1 MADYKYDNPEEA
13 YKEAQRRIKKETVKS
28 ATVLYLNGL
37 GLTVIPP
44 EIKDMTWLTTL
55 YLNDNKLTAV
65 PSEIG
70 QLTELTLLNL
80 SKNLITFL
88 PPEIGYLTE
97 LTLLNLRENKLTD
110 IPLEIE
116 KLTKLNNLW
125 LIDNP
130 DLSIPR
136 DVIAQVHIPQAILGY
151 LKASRRIKK
160 AKAEG
165 ATELDLSGLSL
176 TAVPPEIAMLTGL
189 TILQLQRNR
198 LTDFPPEIGQLTM
211 LTELH
216 LNQNQLKGIPAEI
229 GQLKSLTKLFL
240 WDNKLTN
247 FTPEIGQLIK
257 LVTLEIGRN
266 ELSVVPSEIGQ
277 LEALKRLTLHNNQL
291 TDIAPEITRLTTLE
305 TLWLENN
312 PELSIP
318 PEILEQKGNAQAIL
332 DYLREQ
338 QESPARPLNEAKLIL
353 VGQGG
358 VGKTSLVK
366 RLMGQGFDEA
376 ENQTEGIHIESWTL
390 NVNRPQ
396 QGVVPVALNIWDF
409 GGQEIMHATHQF
421 FLTKRSLYLLVLDA
435 RQGEDE
441 GRVEYWLALINSF
454 APDAPVLIV
463 INKSDQYHLD
473 INRRGLQEKY
483 PAIKGFI
490 RTSARGGQGIDQ
502 LKTEIAALLAT
513 MEHVDTAFP
522 ASWMRVKTDLVAMQ
536 AQRHFL
542 PYDEYEDLC
551 RQHGIAEESS
561 QTTLVRFLHDLGI
574 VLNFTDDDRVRD
586 TSVLNP
592 NWVTGGIY
600 ALLNSEPLQQ
610 KQGILVRNQ
619 VRELLSGVEYPSQQ
633 RRFLLDMMTKF
644 ELAFGLPGGQTLLIP
659 DLIGKEQ
666 PAFEW
671 DDANT
676 LQFAYQYSVLP
687 RSILHRFMV
696 RQHQRVDE
704 KIRWRTGVMLHHDG
718 FTALVKADI
727 KAATIRISIIG
738 DGDRR
743 QFLYSLRLE
752 FAGIHDTIQG
762 TKPREVVPIPG
773 HPAAQPI
780 GYDFLEDLETKKID
794 MIPYPGKNGEVILLD
809 VQELL
814 NGVSTSAMREAGL
827 PNKRDILAAL
837 KTGFD
842 EKEFIELLFDLSIRP
857 GELAGDEL
865 DARMVSLVGY
875 VERHGRFQDL
885 VTTIAS
891 KRPHLFHESRRL

>member
-1 MADYKYDNPEEA
+1 MARREVKHAYDNPDHA
-13 YKEAQRRIKKETVKS
+13 YKEAQRRINMARISPAIT
-28 ATVLYLNGL
+28 LYLDGL
-37 GLTVIPP
+37 GLTTIPP
-44 EIKDMTWLTTL
+44 EIEYLTGLRELYLDRNRLTTVPPQIGQMASLKEL
-55 YLNDNKLTAV
+55 YLDGNQLTSIPPEIGQLISLKELYLDRNQLPSIPSEIGKLIGLTKLSLNDNQLTTV

-70 QLTELTLLNL
+70 L
-80 SKNLITFL
+80 
-88 PPEIGYLTE
+88 
-97 LTLLNLRENKLTD
+97 
-110 IPLEIE
+110 
-116 KLTKLNNLW
+116 LTKLE
-125 LIDNP
+125 
-130 DLSIPR
+130 
-136 DVIAQVHIPQAILGY
+136 HF
-151 LKASRRIKK
+151 
-160 AKAEG
+160 
-165 ATELDLSGLSL
+165 GLYKNKL
-176 TAVPPEIAMLTGL
+176 TAVPPEIGRLTGL
-189 TILQLQRNR
+189 TWLNLNDNK
-198 LTDFPPEIGQLTM
+198 LTTIPPEIGHLTA
-211 LTELH
+211 LTRLEL
-216 LNQNQLKGIPAEI
+216 E
-229 GQLKSLTKLFL
+229 
-240 WDNKLTN
+240 
-247 FTPEIGQLIK
+247 
-257 LVTLEIGRN
+257 
-266 ELSVVPSEIGQ
+266 
-277 LEALKRLTLHNNQL
+277 NNQL
-291 TDIAPEITRLTTLE
+291 TAVPPEIRQLTRLTELFLSGNQLSAVPPEITQLTKLE
-305 TLWLENN
+305 HLWLYNN
-312 PELSIP
+312 PDLPIP
-318 PEILEQKGNAQAIL
+318 PEIVAQNGNAQAIL
-332 DYLREQ
+332 DYLREK
-338 QESPARPLNEAKLIL
+338 QETPARPLNEAKLIL

-366 RLMGQGFDEA
+366 RLLGQGFDEV
-376 ENQTEGIHIESWTL
+376 ENQTEGINIETWSL
-390 NVNRPQ
+390 KVDRAR
-396 QGVVPVALNIWDF
+396 QGIVPITLNIWDF

-454 APDAPVLIV
+454 APDAPVLVV
-463 INKSDQYHLD
+463 INKSDQHHLD

-490 RTSARGGQGIDQ
+490 RTSARDDLGIDK
-502 LKTEIAALLAT
+502 LKTEIATLLAT

-522 ASWMRVKTDLVAMQ
+522 ASWMRVKTDLVTMQ

-542 PYDEYEDLC
+542 PYDEYEALC

-600 ALLNSEPLQQ
+600 ALLNSEQLQQ

-619 VRELLSGVEYPSQQ
+619 VREMLSGVEYPSQQ

-659 DLIGKEQ
+659 DLISKEQ

-671 DDANT
+671 DDANA

-704 KIRWRTGVMLHHDG
+704 KIRWRTGVMLNHDG

-727 KAATIRISIIG
+727 KAATIHISIIG

-752 FAGIHDTIQG
+752 FKGIHDTIQG

-773 HPAAQPI
+773 HPDAQPI
-780 GYDFLEDLETKKID
+780 SYAYLEQLEKKKVDTIH
-794 MIPYPGKNGEVILLD
+794 YPGKDGDVILLD

-827 PNKRDILAAL
+827 PNKREILAAL
-837 KTGFD
+837 KAGFD
-842 EKEFIELLFDLSIRP
+842 EKEFLELLFDLSIRP

-865 DARMVSLVGY
+865 DARMLSLVGY

-885 VTTIAS
+885 VTAIAE
-891 KRPHLFHESRRL
+891 KRPYLFDESRRSMSNS

>member
-1 MADYKYDNPEEA
+1 MARYKFNDAEEA
-13 YKEAQRRIKKETVKS
+13 HKEAQRRIKMAKEKHV
-28 ATVLYLNGL
+28 TVLDLGGL
-37 GLTVIPP
+37 GLI
-44 EIKDMTWLTTL
+44 
-55 YLNDNKLTAV
+55 
-65 PSEIG
+65 
-70 QLTELTLLNL
+70 
-80 SKNLITFL
+80 
-88 PPEIGYLTE
+88 
-97 LTLLNLRENKLTD
+97 
-110 IPLEIE
+110 
-116 KLTKLNNLW
+116 
-125 LIDNP
+125 
-130 DLSIPR
+130 
-136 DVIAQVHIPQAILGY
+136 
-151 LKASRRIKK
+151 
-160 AKAEG
+160 
-165 ATELDLSGLSL
+165 
-176 TAVPPEIAMLTGL
+176 AVPPEIGQLAKLKRLDLDNNKLT
-189 TILQLQRNR
+189 TI
-198 LTDFPPEIGQLTM
+198 PSEIGQLTM
-211 LTELH
+211 LTVIRLDRNR
-216 LNQNQLKGIPAEI
+216 L
-229 GQLKSLTKLFL
+229 LTL
-240 WDNKLTN
+240 
-247 FTPEIGQLIK
+247 
-257 LVTLEIGRN
+257 
-266 ELSVVPSEIGQ
+266 PSEI
-277 LEALKRLTLHNNQL
+277 KQL
-291 TDIAPEITRLTTLE
+291 TR
-305 TLWLENN
+305 LENIYLESN
-312 PELSIP
+312 PDLDIP
-318 PEILEQKGNAQAIL
+318 PEIQAKRAQAIL
-332 DYLREQ
+332 EYLSQR
-338 QESPARPLNEAKLIL
+338 QEAPARPLNEAKLIL

-358 VGKTSLVK
+358 VGKTSVVK
-366 RLMGQGFDEA
+366 QLLGQAFDEA
-376 ENQTEGIHIESWTL
+376 ENQTEGINIESWSL
-390 NVNRPQ
+390 DVNRPQ

-463 INKSDQYHLD
+463 INKSDQHHLD

-490 RTSARGGQGIDQ
+490 RTSARSGQGIDQ
-502 LKTEIAALLAT
+502 LKTEIANLLAT
-513 MEHVDTAFP
+513 MAHVDTAFP
-522 ASWMRVKTDLVAMQ
+522 ASWMRVKTDLVTMQ

-542 PYDEYEDLC
+542 PYDEYEALC

-561 QTTLVRFLHDLGI
+561 QNTLVRFLHDLGI

-600 ALLNSEPLQQ
+600 ALLNSEQLQQ

-619 VRELLSGVEYPSQQ
+619 VRDLLARDDYPSQQ

-659 DLIGKEQ
+659 DLISKEQ

-671 DDANT
+671 DDANA

-704 KIRWRTGVMLHHDG
+704 KIRWRTGVMLHHNG

-773 HPAAQPI
+773 HPDAQPI
-780 GYDFLEDLETKKID
+780 SYAYLEQLEKQKVDSIH
-794 MIPYPGKNGEVILLD
+794 YPGKDGEVILLD

-814 NGVSTSAMREAGL
+814 SGISTSAMREAGC
-827 PNKRDILAAL
+827 PTSA
-837 KTGFD
+837 TFW
-842 EKEFIELLFDLSIRP
+842 
-857 GELAGDEL
+857 
-865 DARMVSLVGY
+865 
-875 VERHGRFQDL
+875 
-885 VTTIAS
+885 
-891 KRPHLFHESRRL
+891 RR

>member
-1 MADYKYDNPEEA
+1 MINLRVLDLDNNEIRE
-13 YKEAQRRIKKETVKS
+13 
-28 ATVLYLNGL
+28 
-37 GLTVIPP
+37 IPP
-44 EIKDMTWLTTL
+44 EI
-55 YLNDNKLTAV
+55 A
-65 PSEIG
+65 
-70 QLTELTLLNL
+70 QLTKLQRLNL
-80 SKNLITFL
+80 SKNKLAELPLEITKLAQLKHLDLKSNFL
-88 PPEIGYLTE
+88 T
-97 LTLLNLRENKLTD
+97 
-110 IPLEIE
+110 IPLEI
-116 KLTKLNNLW
+116 L
-125 LIDNP
+125 
-130 DLSIPR
+130 
-136 DVIAQVHIPQAILGY
+136 AQR
-151 LKASRRIKK
+151 S
-160 AKAEG
+160 
-165 ATELDLSGLSL
+165 
-176 TAVPPEIAMLTGL
+176 
-189 TILQLQRNR
+189 
-198 LTDFPPEIGQLTM
+198 
-211 LTELH
+211 
-216 LNQNQLKGIPAEI
+216 
-229 GQLKSLTKLFL
+229 
-240 WDNKLTN
+240 
-247 FTPEIGQLIK
+247 
-257 LVTLEIGRN
+257 
-266 ELSVVPSEIGQ
+266 
-277 LEALKRLTLHNNQL
+277 
-291 TDIAPEITRLTTLE
+291 
-305 TLWLENN
+305 
-312 PELSIP
+312 
-318 PEILEQKGNAQAIL
+318 NAQAIL
-332 DYLREQ
+332 DYLRKR
-338 QESPARPLNEAKLIL
+338 QEAPARPLNEAKLIL

-366 RLMGQGFDEA
+366 QLLGQEFNEA
-376 ENQTEGIHIESWTL
+376 ENQTEGINIETWSL
-390 NVNRPQ
+390 DVHRPQ
-396 QGVVPVALNIWDF
+396 QGVVPIALNIWDF

-463 INKSDQYHLD
+463 INKSDQHHLD

-490 RTSARGGQGIDQ
+490 RTSARSGQGIEQ
-502 LKTEIAALLAT
+502 LKTEIANLLAT

-522 ASWMRVKTDLVAMQ
+522 ASWMQVKTDLVTMQ

-600 ALLNSEPLQQ
+600 ALLNSEQLQQ
-610 KQGILVRNQ
+610 KHGILVRNQ
-619 VRELLSGVEYPSQQ
+619 VRDLLSRDDYPSQQ

-659 DLIGKEQ
+659 DLISKEQ
-666 PAFEW
+666 PEFEW
-671 DDANT
+671 DEANA

-773 HPAAQPI
+773 HPDAQPI
-780 GYDFLEDLETKKID
+780 DYAYLEQLEKMKMD
-794 MIPYPGKNGEVILLD
+794 AIPYPAKNGEVIMLD
-809 VQELL
+809 VQALL
-814 NGVSTSAMREAGL
+814 NGVSTSEMRQAGL
-827 PNKRDILAAL
+827 PTRREVLSAL
-837 KTGFD
+837 KSGFD
-842 EKEFIELLFDLSIRP
+842 DNDFHDLLFDLKIRP
-857 GELAGDEL
+857 GSLAGDTL
-865 DARMVSLVGY
+865 DAKMREVVTL
-875 VERHGRFQDL
+875 VERENRYQDL
-885 VTTIAS
+885 VTEVVG
-891 KRPHLFHESRRL
+891 KRPHLFNESRRL

>member
-1 MADYKYDNPEEA
+1 MPVELPGTPIPKYKYDNPDDA
-13 YKEAQRRIKKETVKS
+13 YKAAQRRIDKVRRTVFGRVS
-28 ATVLYLNGL
+28 A
-37 GLTVIPP
+37 
-44 EIKDMTWLTTL
+44 K
-55 YLNDNKLTAV
+55 
-65 PSEIG
+65 
-70 QLTELTLLNL
+70 
-80 SKNLITFL
+80 
-88 PPEIGYLTE
+88 
-97 LTLLNLRENKLTD
+97 
-110 IPLEIE
+110 
-116 KLTKLNNLW
+116 
-125 LIDNP
+125 
-130 DLSIPR
+130 
-136 DVIAQVHIPQAILGY
+136 
-151 LKASRRIKK
+151 
-160 AKAEG
+160 
-165 ATELDLSGLSL
+165 LDLSDFGL
-176 TAVPPEIAMLTGL
+176 TTVPPEISELNWIRELNLGNNKLT
-189 TILQLQRNR
+189 TIPSGIRR
-198 LTDFPPEIGQLTM
+198 LTDLEALHLYRNSLEVVPPDILRLTKLTFLSLHTNHLTTIPSEIRRLKGLEKLYLEGNQLTEVPSDIGQLVG
-211 LTELH
+211 LKKLL
-216 LNQNQLKGIPAEI
+216 LNHNQL
-229 GQLKSLTKLFL
+229 
-240 WDNKLTN
+240 
-247 FTPEIGQLIK
+247 
-257 LVTLEIGRN
+257 R
-266 ELSVVPSEIGQ
+266 
-277 LEALKRLTLHNNQL
+277 
-291 TDIAPEITRLTTLE
+291 
-305 TLWLENN
+305 
-312 PELSIP
+312 SIP
-318 PEILEQKGNAQAIL
+318 PEITSLKNLDILRIEGNPDLPIPPEIVVKKDNAQVIL

-338 QESPARPLNEAKLIL
+338 QGIPPSPLNEAKLIL

-358 VGKTSLVK
+358 VGKTSLVR
-366 RLMGQGFDEA
+366 RLLGQEFDEA
-376 ENQTEGIHIESWTL
+376 ENQTEGINIETWSL
-390 NVNRPQ
+390 KVDRPR

-463 INKSDQYHLD
+463 INKSDQHHLD

-490 RTSARGGQGIDQ
+490 RTSARSGQGIDQ

-513 MEHVDTAFP
+513 MAHVDTAFP
-522 ASWMRVKTDLVAMQ
+522 ASWMRVKTDLVTMQ

-600 ALLNSEPLQQ
+600 ALLNSEQLQQ

-619 VRELLSGVEYPSQQ
+619 VRDLLSHADYPSQQ

-644 ELAFGLPGGQTLLIP
+644 ELAFGLQGGQTLLIP
-659 DLIGKEQ
+659 DLISKEQ
-666 PAFEW
+666 PDFEW
-671 DDANT
+671 DDANA

-696 RQHQRVDE
+696 RQHQRVDPE
-704 KIRWRTGVMLHHDG
+704 IRWRTGVMLHHDG

-773 HPAAQPI
+773 HPDAQPI
-780 GYDFLEDLETKKID
+780 DYAYLEQLEKMKMSTV
-794 MIPYPGKNGEVILLD
+794 PHHAQNGEVIMLD

-814 NGVSTSAMREAGL
+814 NGVSTTEMRQAGL
-827 PNKRDILAAL
+827 PTRREVLSGL
-837 KTGFD
+837 KTAFNED
-842 EKEFIELLFDLSIRP
+842 DFHDLLFDLQIRP
-857 GELAGDEL
+857 GSLAGDTLDGKMREL
-865 DARMVSLVGY
+865 VAN
-875 VERHGRFQDL
+875 VERNGRFQDL
-885 VTTIAS
+885 VTAIAS
-891 KRPHLFHESRRL
+891 KRPHLFDDSKRFA